1 MIGFL
6 LPSLQVL
13 YKFGVTKALYLPALV
28 AILFVIY
35 IVLVSKFEGKY
46 SCALPL

>member
-13 YKFGVTKALYLPALV
+13 YKFGVTKALFKDIDV
-28 AILFVIY
+28 
-35 IVLVSKFEGKY
+35 KFDENV
-46 SCALPL
+46 